1 MVEIS
6 ADIDA
11 SVWQV
16 RVEVGQEVTEGEEL
30 IVLESMKME
39 IPVEA
44 SSAAV
49 TVPEGD
55 HRVDVSRQQADIKA
69 TTCQSQP
76 SSRL

>member
-1 MVEIS
+1 MIEVR

-16 RVEVGQEVTEGEEL
+16 HVEVGQEVTQGEEL

-44 SSAAV
+44 SITGAV
-49 TVPEGD
+49 ASLSVAPGDTVKRGDILIALEERPET
-55 HRVDVSRQQADIKA
+55 S
-69 TTCQSQP
+69 
-76 SSRL
+76 

>member
-1 MVEIS
+1 MMEIR

-16 RVEVGQEVTEGEEL
+16 HVEVGQEVTQGEEL

-44 SSAAV
+44 SIAGAV
-49 TVPEGD
+49 ASLSVAPGDTVKRGD
-55 HRVDVSRQQADIKA
+55 ILLVLEERPKTS
-69 TTCQSQP
+69 
-76 SSRL
+76 